1 MASQLTKEFL
11 RKGNQCE
18 KKPCYEKKI
27 VDGARTD
34 LHDNSDIED
43 EKSEYRRF
51 LNGKAELVGIKQL
64 SPNEISWPGTG
75 SRAQGSMYRSTNR
88 SVKVLDSMTMEGQCK
103 YC

>member
-11 RKGNQCE
+11 RKGSQCE

-51 LNGKAELVGIKQL
+51 LNEKAELVGRQQL
-64 SPNEISWPGTG
+64 SPNEIGWPGTG
-75 SRAQGSMYRSTNR
+75 SRAPIHTPVHRPVGPGPW
-88 SVKVLDSMTMEGQCK
+88 KCK